1 MIKFS
6 VSADTV
12 TTGFLIHADLDLVD
26 PIQNQLGKRTLEFR
40 ANRGSGSP
48 LEIIKIIER
57 NASLRIG
64 FGWSFES
71 QSMIEQMMSECTVSS
86 YLDNT
91 SMGTL
96 ITDGRCSW
104 LGFTPLN
111 IFDRAMYEDRTVE
124 ELIVLN
130 NDLVLFQGQI
140 LDFIS
145 THKLF
150 LQHSFMRNNRYRYA
164 LMKTVRKDPIAL
176 ENMFEFYLTAS
187 KETSLLLQIPKD
199 ILEEQLGCHFLHYPD
214 LFFELLAFST
224 LKGDLYE

>member
-6 VSADTV
+6 VSTDPV
-12 TTGFLIHADLDLVD
+12 TTGFLIHANLDLVD
-26 PIQNQLGKRTLEFR
+26 PILNQLGKRTLEFR

-48 LEIIKIIER
+48 IEIIKIIER

-71 QSMIEQMMSECTVSS
+71 QQMMEQMMSECTVSS
-86 YLDNT
+86 RLDHTN
-91 SMGTL
+91 MGSL

-104 LGFTPLN
+104 IGFVPLN
-111 IFDRAMYEDRTVE
+111 IFDRAMYEDLAVD
-124 ELIVLN
+124 ELIILN
-130 NDLVLFQGQI
+130 NELVLFQDKVI
-140 LDFIS
+140 DFIS

-150 LQHSFMRNNRYRYA
+150 LQHSFIRNNRYRYA
-164 LMKTVRKDPIAL
+164 LMKTLRKDPVAL
-176 ENMFEFYLTAS
+176 EDMFEFYLTAT

-199 ILEEQLGCHFLHYPD
+199 ILEEQLGCHFLLYPD
-214 LFFELLAFST
+214 LFFELVAFST